1 MPGWYI
7 GQSMNSALDDVRRA
21 LAGEYDIQRLLGRG
35 GMATVYLAEDLKR
48 DGGLVAVKVL
58 EPDLAGSVGH
68 GRFLREIKIASTL
81 THPGILTVQDSG
93 ESEGLVYYVMPYVD
107 GESLRERLD
116 REKQLPIDD
125 AVAITTE
132 VADALNSAHGQG
144 FIHRDIKP
152 ENIML
157 AGGHALVTD
166 FGIAR
171 AVEQAGGEKLTDT
184 GLAVGPPAYMSPEQ
198 WASDKVDGRSD
209 LYALACVTY
218 EMLVG
223 EPPFTGPTAQII
235 LARHSMQEVPSL
247 RISRAT
253 IPAEVDEAVR
263 RALAK
268 APADRF
274 TSTGEFARALTSPP
288 DPKTSRSLNRT
299 GSTPAASP
307 SRRRLM
313 VAMAS
318 IVLLLVAGAGW
329 FVLRGGAGGSDAN
342 RSRIVVLPFRNVGA
356 PEDQY
361 FSDGM
366 TEEVTSRLSSIASLG
381 VIARTSA
388 MQYRDTKKSV
398 QEIGKELGVGH
409 LIEGSVKW
417 DRSAKGRPGVR
428 ITITGIRTS
437 DGTQEWSLAE
447 TVEVADVF
455 ALQARVAE
463 EVLKRLDEKLMTPEK
478 ARLSLRPTEDMTA
491 YDYYLRGNSYYN
503 KSWERRDVDSAIVMY
518 ERATQQDPKF
528 AVAWAALGKT
538 HTWKHRLSFDETPE
552 RLAMAREAIAK
563 AVQLGPNLP
572 ETHIA
577 QGLYYY
583 WGEWK
588 FEQAIDELRK
598 ARSIQPS
605 NAWVY
610 LQLGNI
616 RRRQGQW
623 LQAIQEYEKAGEF
636 DPRFHVIWFNIG
648 HVRLH
653 IREYDQAEP
662 LFERAL
668 TLQPTFLDAY
678 LMKMRLIISKTG
690 DGKKARQW
698 LDSTVKVVPPERW
711 RLIPD
716 YWLSGQMRIIYP
728 SPAERLSVINA
739 GRFGLDSSLALLS
752 RAEAFTELG
761 VSGTARAT
769 TDSAQR
775 SLEALYA
782 RTPKVAWVSAALG
795 VVYAMEGK
803 KTEAVTAAKRA
814 EALMPDA
821 LDGPGWIAN
830 EARVQ
835 MMVGN
840 KSAALDALELVLKI
854 PSDISVQWLKVDP
867 TWAPLRGEPR
877 FAALIARGS
886 PPVVSQ

>member
-1 MPGWYI
+1 MTKTTT
-7 GQSMNSALDDVRRA
+7 LDDVRRA

-35 GMATVYLAEDLKR
+35 GMATVYLAADLKR
-48 DGGLVAVKVL
+48 DGALVAVKVL

-68 GRFLREIKIASTL
+68 GRFLREIRIASEL
-81 THPGILTVQDSG
+81 KHPGILTVHDSG
-93 ESEGLVYYVMPYVD
+93 EAEGLVYYVMPYVD
-107 GESLRERLD
+107 GESLRDRLD

-125 AVAITTE
+125 AVEITTE
-132 VADALNSAHGQG
+132 VANALNSAHAQG

-157 AGGHALVTD
+157 SGGHALVAD

-171 AVEQAGGEKLTDT
+171 AVDQAGGEKLTDT
-184 GLAVGPPAYMSPEQ
+184 GLAVGTPAYMSPEQ

-253 IPAEVDEAVR
+253 IPTEVDEAVR

-274 TSTGEFARALTSPP
+274 NSTGEFARALTAPP

-299 GSTPAASP
+299 GSTPAASGV
-307 SRRRLM
+307 SRRVMIAVSTL
-313 VAMAS
+313 
-318 IVLLLVAGAGW
+318 VLLLVVGAGW
-329 FVLRGGAGGSDAN
+329 FIMRRGVSGSDAD

-356 PEDQY
+356 PEDAY

-366 TEEVTSRLSSIASLG
+366 TEEVTSRLSTIASLG

-388 MQYRDTKKSV
+388 MQYRDSPKTV
-398 QEIGKELGVGH
+398 QQIGKELGVGH
-409 LIEGSVKW
+409 LIEGSVQW
-417 DRSAKGRPGVR
+417 DHSAKGRPGVKIKIR
-428 ITITGIRTS
+428 GIKAS
-437 DGTQEWSLAE
+437 DGTQEWSLDE
-447 TVEVADVF
+447 TVEIADVF

-463 EVLKRLDEKLMTPEK
+463 EVLKRLNLVLLAPEK

-503 KSWERRDVDSAIVMY
+503 KSWERQDVDSAIAMY

-538 HTWKHRLSFDETPE
+538 HTWKYQLSFDATPE
-552 RLAMAREAIAK
+552 RLAMARAAIAK
-563 AVQLGPNLP
+563 AFEFGPNLA

-583 WGEWK
+583 WGERK
-588 FEQAIDELRK
+588 FDKAIDELMK

-605 NAWVY
+605 NSIVH
-610 LQLGNI
+610 QFIGNV

-623 LQAIQEYEKAGEF
+623 LPAIQEYEKAAEF
-636 DPRFHVIWFNIG
+636 DPRYHVLWFNIG

-653 IREYDQAEP
+653 VRQYDQAGP
-662 LFERAL
+662 LFDRAL
-668 TLQPTFLDAY
+668 TLQPAFLDGY
-678 LMKMRLIISKTG
+678 LMKMRLIISTTG
-690 DGKKARQW
+690 DGKKARQL

-711 RLIPD
+711 RLLSD
-716 YWLSGQMRIIYP
+716 FWLSGQMRIMYP
-728 SPAERLSVINA
+728 SPVERLGMITA
-739 GRFGLDSSLALLS
+739 GRFGLDTSLALLA
-752 RAEAFTELG
+752 RAEALTELG
-761 VSGTARAT
+761 TREAAKAT

-782 RTPKVAWVSAALG
+782 RAPTVAWVSSALG

-803 KTEAVTAAKRA
+803 KVEAVTAAKRA
-814 EALMPDA
+814 EALQPDA
-821 LDGPGWIAN
+821 LDGPSWIFS

-835 MMVGN
+835 LMVGDKN
-840 KSAALDALELVLKI
+840 AALDALELVLKI
-854 PSDISVQWLKVDP
+854 PSDISVEWLKADF
-867 TWAPLRGEPR
+867 TWAPLKGEPR
-877 FAALIARGS
+877 FAALLARGS
-886 PPVVSQ
+886 PPVATQ

>member
-1 MPGWYI
+1 
-7 GQSMNSALDDVRRA
+7 
-21 LAGEYDIQRLLGRG
+21 
-35 GMATVYLAEDLKR
+35 MATVYLAEDLKR

-68 GRFLREIKIASTL
+68 VRFLREIRIASAL
-81 THPGILTVQDSG
+81 KHPGILTVHDSG
-93 ESEGLVYYVMPYVD
+93 EAEGLVYYVMPYVD
-107 GESLRERLD
+107 GESLRDRLD
-116 REKQLPIDD
+116 REKQLPINESL
-125 AVAITTE
+125 AIATE
-132 VADALNSAHGQG
+132 VATALNAAHAEG
-144 FIHRDIKP
+144 FVHRDIKP

-157 AGGHALVTD
+157 SGGHALVTD

-171 AVEQAGGEKLTDT
+171 AVDQAGGEKLTDT
-184 GLAVGPPAYMSPEQ
+184 GLAVGTPAYMSPEQ

-253 IPAEVDEAVR
+253 IPQEVDDAVR

-268 APADRF
+268 VPADRF
-274 TSTGEFARALTSPP
+274 NSTGEFARALVSPP
-288 DPKTSRSLNRT
+288 DPATTRSLNRT
-299 GSTPAASP
+299 GLTPAAP
-307 SRRRLM
+307 APRRRLM
-313 VAMAS
+313 IGLAS
-318 IVLLLVAGAGW
+318 IALLLVAGAGW
-329 FVLRGGAGGSDAN
+329 YFTQRGARDSDAS
-342 RSRIVVLPFRNVGA
+342 RSRIVVLPFKNIGSA
-356 PEDQY
+356 EDQY

-388 MQYRDTKKSV
+388 MQYRDSKKSV
-398 QEIGKELGVGH
+398 QEIGKELGVAH
-409 LIEGSVKW
+409 LIEGTVRW
-417 DRSAKGRPGVR
+417 DRSARGRPGVK
-428 ITITGIRTS
+428 ITISGIKTS
-437 DGTQEWSLAE
+437 DGTQEWTLDK
-447 TVEVADVF
+447 TVEIADVF
-455 ALQARVAE
+455 ALQATVAE
-463 EVLKRLDEKLMTPEK
+463 EVLRHLNMVLMAADK
-478 ARLSLRPTEDMTA
+478 SRLSLRPTEDMTA
-491 YDYYLRGNSYYN
+491 YDFYLRGNSYYN
-503 KSWERRDVDSAIVMY
+503 KSWERQDVDSAIVMY

-528 AVAWAALGKT
+528 AAAWAALGKT
-538 HTWKHRLSFDETPE
+538 HAWEHRLSFDETPE
-552 RLAMAREAIAK
+552 RLAKARAAIAR
-563 AVQLGPNLP
+563 AVELGPNLA

-588 FEQAIDELRK
+588 FEQAIDELTK

-623 LQAIQEYEKAGEF
+623 LQAIEEYEKAGEF

-653 IREYDQAEP
+653 IRQYDQAEP
-662 LFERAL
+662 LFDRAL
-668 TLQPTFLDAY
+668 TLQPTFLDSY

-690 DGKKARQW
+690 DARKARQW
-698 LDSTVKVVPPERW
+698 LDSTVKVVRPERW

-728 SPAERLSVINA
+728 SPTERLSAIKA
-739 GRFGLDSSLALLS
+739 GQFGLDTSLALLS
-752 RAEAFTELG
+752 RAEALTELG
-761 VSGTARAT
+761 AGGAAKAT
-769 TDSAQR
+769 TDSALH
-775 SLEALYA
+775 SLEAQFG
-782 RTPKVAWVSAALG
+782 RTPKVPWVSAALG
-795 VVYAMEGK
+795 VVYAMEGR
-803 KTEAVTAAKRA
+803 TAEAVTAAKRA

-840 KSAALDALELVLKI
+840 KAAALDALDLVLKI

-886 PPVVSQ
+886 PPAPTQ